1 MYAKIKLDSKVNRAA
16 HLNHNNAAAGAIVL
30 PIAGFGSTGIFGVLG
45 IWKSKNTTIDLSTWF
60 QTKHEAI

>member
-1 MYAKIKLDSKVNRAA
+1 MYAKIKLDSKVNSVA

-45 IWKSKNTTIDLSTWF
+45 I
-60 QTKHEAI
+60 